1 MSTSFT
7 WFGWCS
13 ASQIF
18 LFLMQDQESRQAA
31 HQHGSPSTPVLMS
44 SAIETDPWYCVAD
57 EARKAG
63 QSCIH
68 TWPVCVSTAQSETHH
83 PSLYPGPI
91 YHLADEGP
99 TWITL
104 NRRHKCTQTHHWE
117 VSKCSKGTSYKPNI
131 QCRFVSATVICEWA
145 HKQLIRQYLAGV
157 LAALLVS
164 SADHVIQDVHL
175 LIRVHPVHLLTWT
188 LGDDWHL
195 HFLQSSDSW
204 QRDWRQHEGRGWR
217 AKRQIKQVLF
227 VSEEFNRS

>member
-18 LFLMQDQESRQAA
+18 LFLMQDQESRQTA

-57 EARKAG
+57 EVRKAG

-99 TWITL
+99 TWISL
-104 NRRHKCTQTHHWE
+104 NRWYKCTQTHHWE

-131 QCRFVSATVICEWA
+131 QCRFVSTTVISTWQESLPPSWYPAQIMSYRMSTCSFGS
-145 HKQLIRQYLAGV
+145 IRYISWHELWEMIGTSTSCKVPIPDRGTEDHMRTEDEEQKGKLNKCYLF
-157 LAALLVS
+157 LLR
-164 SADHVIQDVHL
+164 I
-175 LIRVHPVHLLTWT
+175 
-188 LGDDWHL
+188 
-195 HFLQSSDSW
+195 
-204 QRDWRQHEGRGWR
+204 
-217 AKRQIKQVLF
+217 
-227 VSEEFNRS
+227 